1 MPHNLKKVPI
11 FSDLPE
17 EILETISVMVEEKV
31 YSDGAVIFSEGQ
43 SGDTFYVIRQGE
55 VIISKLKVLAILQSG
70 DFFGEMSLIDQSPRS
85 ASAIAKGKVILYAL
99 SRKNF
104 QELLQTNLQA
114 AQIFIF
120 KLLETLVQRL
130 RQTDRELVTV
140 YETGKIIASFF
151 DLKKTC
157 IMVLHKIME
166 ATDSADAGL
175 IVVWNEYLREF
186 EVQAQAN
193 LPQAEI
199 DQVTLDAQDPLI
211 KYLLDTKEH
220 LLIKELNTD
229 ERFSLKS
236 SRPYYGASIIVSPL
250 VSRDIVIGLIMLINK
265 EKANAFSMDQ
275 VNMLSGIAAQVSQ
288 AVENIKHQEEE
299 KSRQRLQNMKQQ
311 Q

>member
-17 EILETISVMVEEKV
+17 DILEAISVMVEEKL
-31 YSDGAVIFSEGQ
+31 YADGAVIFSEGQ
-43 SGDTFYVIRQGE
+43 AGATFYVIRQGE
-55 VIISKLKVLAILQSG
+55 VIISKLKALAILQSG

-99 SRKNF
+99 SRNNF
-104 QELLQTNLQA
+104 QELLNSNLQA

-166 ATDSADAGL
+166 ATESAEAGM
-175 IVVWNEYLREF
+175 IVVWNEFSREF

-193 LPQAEI
+193 LPPAELDRI
-199 DQVTLDAQDPLI
+199 TLDAQDPLI
-211 KYLLDTKEH
+211 KCLLDTKEY
-220 LLIKELNTD
+220 LLIKELNAD
-229 ERFSLKS
+229 ERFNLKS
-236 SRPYYGASIIVSPL
+236 ARPYYGPSIIASPL
-250 VSRDIVIGLIMLINK
+250 VSRDIFIGFIILLNK
-265 EKANAFSMDQ
+265 DKTNAFSLDQ

-299 KSRQRLQNMKQQ
+299 KSRQRLQNLKQL
-311 Q
+311 